1 MEDKKGCE
9 VLLIGDDREVLG
21 SVRGFLEERDGGFG
35 VVVAEST
42 EEAVEGVR
50 SEGVDCVVCGDGVRD
65 SDGVEVLREVRR
77 VSDVPFVLFVGG
89 VSSEEE
95 KEAIE
100 EGATDVVRTTLRE
113 FIAAV
118 EDPGREQHDVL
129 ANRVRNIVE
138 RERARTS
145 YREVFDKANDAIF
158 VEDPET
164 GDILDVNERM
174 CEMHGYTRDDALDLN
189 VEDISAEGY
198 TQEDAV
204 ERIRSAAREGP
215 QVFEWENVTKD
226 GETFSVEVNLKSAE
240 INGSERILAI
250 VRDISDRKERERRL
264 RESEE
269 RFRAIVEQSLVGA
282 YVVKD
287 GVFDYVNPAFAEILD
302 TEPDEMIGASPTEYV
317 ANEEDRERVRENLR
331 RREEGEVDSIRYS
344 FVAETEEG
352 EERRLVVHGTRV
364 ELADGPAVAG
374 VLVEKDDV

>member
-1 MEDKKGCE
+1 
-9 VLLIGDDREVLG
+9 
-21 SVRGFLEERDGGFG
+21 
-35 VVVAEST
+35 
-42 EEAVEGVR
+42 
-50 SEGVDCVVCGDGVRD
+50 
-65 SDGVEVLREVRR
+65 
-77 VSDVPFVLFVGG
+77 
-89 VSSEEE
+89 
-95 KEAIE
+95 
-100 EGATDVVRTTLRE
+100 
-113 FIAAV
+113 
-118 EDPGREQHDVL
+118 
-129 ANRVRNIVE
+129 
-138 RERARTS
+138 
-145 YREVFDKANDAIF
+145 
-158 VEDPET
+158 
-164 GDILDVNERM
+164 
-174 CEMHGYTRDDALDLN
+174 MHGYTRDDALDLN
-189 VEDISAEGY
+189 VEDISVEGY

-352 EERRLVVHGTRV
+352 EERRLVVHGTRI